1 MRKLVSLE
9 FAFMTNSTSLSSS
22 TKSAS
27 VTQARDARKSQS
39 QKFLQTFNENDS
51 DVALDTS
58 SNTKSSEIVN
68 EKSDSEHKQDE
79 KEAQNEE
86 SCLELCRL
94 SKRRS
99 DVEKLLKV
107 VIDIRE
113 DFDDTLIVVN
123 TAVLDIVS
131 LERLLGCEVKRE
143 RDVLHCTQENASSDT
158 EKILLSEIRN
168 ELRFCETALHVR
180 RAEAES
186 AFKCYEMI
194 AKVCEVYDVWDVWNE
209 RAGEENENA
218 EFVAWFNIKM
228 NADNINKV
236 IEHEHFQTWQRRLY
250 KVVSDA
256 VAKL

>member
-1 MRKLVSLE
+1 
-9 FAFMTNSTSLSSS
+9 MTNSTSLSSS

-27 VTQARDARKSQS
+27 ATQARDARKSQS
-39 QKFLQTFNENDS
+39 QKPLQTFNENDS

-68 EKSDSEHKQDE
+68 ERSDSEHKQDE

-131 LERLLGCEVKRE
+131 LERLLDCEAKRE
-143 RDVLHCTQENASSDT
+143 RDVLHCTQENASSDI

-194 AKVCEVYDVWDVWNE
+194 AKVCEVYDV
-209 RAGEENENA
+209 
-218 EFVAWFNIKM
+218 
-228 NADNINKV
+228 
-236 IEHEHFQTWQRRLY
+236 
-250 KVVSDA
+250 
-256 VAKL
+256 

>member
-1 MRKLVSLE
+1 
-9 FAFMTNSTSLSSS
+9 MTNSISLSSS
-22 TKSAS
+22 TRSAS
-27 VTQARDARKSQS
+27 ATQARDARKPQS
-39 QKFLQTFNENDS
+39 QKPLQTFNENDS

-68 EKSDSEHKQDE
+68 ERSDSEHKQDE

-113 DFDDTLIVVN
+113 DFDDTLIIVN
-123 TAVLDIVS
+123 TAVLDIIS
-131 LERLLGCEVKRE
+131 LERLLDCEAKRE

-158 EKILLSEIRN
+158 GKILLSEIRD

-194 AKVCEVYDVWDVWNE
+194 AKVCEIYDV
-209 RAGEENENA
+209 
-218 EFVAWFNIKM
+218 
-228 NADNINKV
+228 
-236 IEHEHFQTWQRRLY
+236 
-250 KVVSDA
+250 
-256 VAKL
+256 